1 MGGQRF
7 GVLDSCFLH
16 LYLSSVFSSNG
27 DLKMIEPLKAI
38 YDVGQL
44 GPTLWGSECHLYDC
58 FVRCQNVVTCA
69 WDSEPHRGPFR

>member
-16 LYLSSVFSSNG
+16 LYLSSIFSSNG

-38 YDVGQL
+38 YDVGQIGAPVSRPRL
-44 GPTLWGSECHLYDC
+44 GRADP
-58 FVRCQNVVTCA
+58 A
-69 WDSEPHRGPFR
+69 K

>member
-16 LYLSSVFSSNG
+16 LYLSSIFSSNG

-38 YDVGQL
+38 YDVGQPARSTRVKASS
-44 GPTLWGSECHLYDC
+44 GASRPS
-58 FVRCQNVVTCA
+58 
-69 WDSEPHRGPFR
+69 